1 MLRTA
6 KAFEAGMI
14 YRVLSR
20 GNGHMY
26 LFEKDEKDE
35 KEDAFEENKGDN
47 Q

>member
-26 LFEKDEKDE
+26 LFEKDEKD
-35 KEDAFEENKGDN
+35 DAFEENKGDN

>member
-26 LFEKDEKDE
+26 LFEKD
-35 KEDAFEENKGDN
+35 DAFEENKGDN